1 MGKPPTP
8 IEPIEPGLLPKQII
22 LPTPFQ
28 TVSNGIIDL
37 NIKKSMKSF
46 THYEITSP
54 LTYIIHFFLKMLQI
68 TRNFVTFR
76 NVANHA
82 YLNGKKCV
90 EELNIF
96 H

>member
-1 MGKPPTP
+1 
-8 IEPIEPGLLPKQII
+8 
-22 LPTPFQ
+22 
-28 TVSNGIIDL
+28 
-37 NIKKSMKSF
+37 MKWF

-96 H
+96 HIGVSPPQSHPPPNGKFHEIILLLQYFRH

>member
-1 MGKPPTP
+1 
-8 IEPIEPGLLPKQII
+8 
-22 LPTPFQ
+22 
-28 TVSNGIIDL
+28 
-37 NIKKSMKSF
+37 MKWF